1 MNIMSK
7 TYTLEDGESLMAELK
22 STRGMMAEM
31 RGRLER
37 DEITPDEWREW
48 YAGYQ
53 ARLDEIK
60 EAVSGMRE
68 EVSRRNADLER
79 QKRERAA
86 ELNMSL
92 EEYEEFFDYINDVL
106 TRLMKGETDYKS
118 LIPCRSSSA
127 CLLPRGHKNYK
138 PLPKD
143 DGEGQKEVA

>member
-1 MNIMSK
+1 MCK
-7 TYTLEDGESLMAELK
+7 TYTLEDNDGLMAELK
-22 STRGMMAEM
+22 SMHGKMAEM

-86 ELNMSL
+86 ELNMPS
-92 EEYEEFFDYINDVL
+92 EEYENYL
-106 TRLMKGETDYKS
+106 KS
-118 LIPCRSSSA
+118 LIVCS
-127 CLLPRGHKNYK
+127 GI
-138 PLPKD
+138 
-143 DGEGQKEVA
+143 

>member
-1 MNIMSK
+1 MQCPSCFANCHSHDNLIIDSHPDQDSNIKNMCK
-7 TYTLEDGESLMAELK
+7 TYTLEDNDGLMAELK
-22 STRGMMAEM
+22 SMHGKMAEM

-79 QKRERAA
+79 QKRERTA

-92 EEYEEFFDYINDVL
+92 EDYEKIVKLADKIFHLDKKI
-106 TRLMKGETDYKS
+106 K
-118 LIPCRSSSA
+118 
-127 CLLPRGHKNYK
+127 
-138 PLPKD
+138 
-143 DGEGQKEVA
+143 

>member
-1 MNIMSK
+1 MSK
-7 TYTLEDGESLMAELK
+7 TYTLEDGEGLMAELK

-79 QKRERAA
+79 QMRERAT
-86 ELNMSL
+86 ELNMSF
-92 EEYEEFFDYINDVL
+92 EEYKEYI
-106 TRLMKGETDYKS
+106 KS
-118 LIPCRSSSA
+118 LII
-127 CLLPRGHKNYK
+127 K
-138 PLPKD
+138 
-143 DGEGQKEVA
+143 

>member
-1 MNIMSK
+1 MCK
-7 TYTLEDGESLMAELK
+7 TYTLEDGECLMAELK

-31 RGRLER
+31 RGRLKR

-60 EAVSGMRE
+60 KAVSGIRE

-86 ELNMSL
+86 ELNMSF
-92 EEYEEFFDYINDVL
+92 EEYEDYL
-106 TRLMKGETDYKS
+106 KL
-118 LIPCRSSSA
+118 LIIS
-127 CLLPRGHKNYK
+127 
-138 PLPKD
+138 
-143 DGEGQKEVA
+143 

>member
-1 MNIMSK
+1 MCK
-7 TYTLEDGESLMAELK
+7 TYTLEDGECLMAELK

-53 ARLDEIK
+53 ARLDEIR

-86 ELNMSL
+86 ELNMSF
-92 EEYEEFFDYINDVL
+92 EEYEDYL
-106 TRLMKGETDYKS
+106 KS
-118 LIPCRSSSA
+118 L
-127 CLLPRGHKNYK
+127 GN
-138 PLPKD
+138 
-143 DGEGQKEVA
+143 EGCHQAVCVHS

>member
-1 MNIMSK
+1 MCK
-7 TYTLEDGESLMAELK
+7 TYTLEDNDGLMAELK
-22 STRGMMAEM
+22 SMHGKMAEM

-68 EVSRRNADLER
+68 EISRRNADLER

-86 ELNMSL
+86 ELNMSF
-92 EEYEEFFDYINDVL
+92 EEYEDYL
-106 TRLMKGETDYKS
+106 KS
-118 LIPCRSSSA
+118 LIINRLC
-127 CLLPRGHKNYK
+127 
-138 PLPKD
+138 
-143 DGEGQKEVA
+143 

>member
-1 MNIMSK
+1 MCK
-7 TYTLEDGESLMAELK
+7 TYTLEDNDGLMAELK
-22 STRGMMAEM
+22 SMHGKMAEM

-68 EVSRRNADLER
+68 EISRRNADLER

-86 ELNMSL
+86 ELNMSF
-92 EEYEEFFDYINDVL
+92 EEYENYL
-106 TRLMKGETDYKS
+106 KS
-118 LIPCRSSSA
+118 LIVCS
-127 CLLPRGHKNYK
+127 CI
-138 PLPKD
+138 
-143 DGEGQKEVA
+143 